1 MKPVSG
7 SFRAGVFIVGNSNQH
22 EQRTIDTNVNKL
34 LNKYCMKKLILSN
47 CLALASM
54 TMQAEVITAHQEGV
68 ALQQNLTAEELH
80 SPDGQLTLRFT
91 LQEGGVPAYSLSYK
105 GEEVIRPSRLGLE
118 LTGSENA
125 TFGQEVRKSS
135 DPRTSLYDGF
145 HLAAAERN
153 SVDET

>member
-1 MKPVSG
+1 
-7 SFRAGVFIVGNSNQH
+7 
-22 EQRTIDTNVNKL
+22 
-34 LNKYCMKKLILSN
+34 
-47 CLALASM
+47 
-54 TMQAEVITAHQEGV
+54 MQAEVITAHQEGV

-105 GEEVIRPSRLGLE
+105 GREVIRPSRLGLE

-153 SVDET
+153 SVDETWEPVWGESRTIRDRHNELAVRLAQEETGRTMIIRFRLFNDGLGFRYEFP